1 MYSFI
6 FLLRGKVRSMA
17 KKELALDPVCDM
29 KIDPKTAA
37 GKVNYEGRTIY
48 FCSKFCEE
56 EFKKN
61 PKKYQSKIK

>member
-1 MYSFI
+1 
-6 FLLRGKVRSMA
+6 MA
-17 KKELALDPVCDM
+17 KKELVLDPVCDM
-29 KIDPKTAA
+29 KIDLRTAT
-37 GKVNYEGRTIY
+37 GKVNYAGRTVY